1 MADRSAPREV
11 PPSRFAMPDPAEA
24 DPGSDVIAVGADLA
38 PGTLLAAYRAGMFPM
53 PLDPRRAKSDIAW
66 FSPDPR
72 GVLPLDGVHVSRSLR
87 RSLRRF
93 GVTIDQGFREVM
105 IACATQPR
113 EGQWITAP
121 FVEAYTRLFE
131 LGWAQS
137 VEVFDGD
144 ELVGGVYGVRI
155 GRFFAGESMFSRA
168 TDASKVGL
176 VRLVEALR
184 ADGVEL
190 FDVQWRTDHLATLG
204 VIEVPR
210 REYLE
215 RLEKVLS
222 S

>member
-1 MADRSAPREV
+1 MTRPLPVEP

-24 DPGSDVIAVGADLA
+24 EPGSDVIAVGADLE

-53 PLDPRRAKSDIAW
+53 PLDPRRRRSEIAW

-72 GVLPLDGVHVSRSLR
+72 GILPLDGMLVSRSLR
-87 RSLRRF
+87 RSLRRYD
-93 GVTIDQGFREVM
+93 VTFDQAFRDVM
-105 IACATQPR
+105 VACATQPR
-113 EGQWITAP
+113 DGQWITTP
-121 FVEAYTRLFE
+121 VVEAYSRLFE

-137 VEVFDGD
+137 IEVLEGD

-155 GRFFAGESMFSRA
+155 GRFFAGESMFRRR

-184 ADGVEL
+184 DDGVEL

-204 VIEVPR
+204 VIEISR

>member
-1 MADRSAPREV
+1 VTRPSRREP
-11 PPSRFAMPDPAEA
+11 PPSRYAMPDPAGAE
-24 DPGSDVIAVGADLA
+24 PGSDVIAVGADLE

-53 PLDPRRAKSDIAW
+53 PLDPRRRRSDTAW

-72 GVLPLDGVHVSRSLR
+72 GILPLDGLHVSRSLR
-87 RSLRRF
+87 RSLRRYD
-93 GVTIDQGFREVM
+93 VTFDQRFRDVVS
-105 IACATQPR
+105 ACGTQPR
-113 EGQWITAP
+113 EGQWITSAI
-121 FVEAYTRLFE
+121 VDAYNRLFE

-137 VEVFDGD
+137 IEVLDGS

-184 ADGVEL
+184 ADGVGL

-204 VIEVPR
+204 VIEISR
-210 REYLE
+210 LEYLE
-215 RLEKVLS
+215 QLRKMLS

>member
-1 MADRSAPREV
+1 MSRPTPREP

-24 DPGSDVIAVGADLA
+24 EPGNDVIAVGADLE

-53 PLDPRRAKSDIAW
+53 PLDPRRRRSDIAW

-72 GVLPLDGVHVSRSLR
+72 GILPLDGLHVSRSLK
-87 RSLRRF
+87 RSLRRYD
-93 GVTIDQGFREVM
+93 VTFDQAFREVA
-105 IACATQPR
+105 IACGTQPR
-113 EGQWITAP
+113 EGQWITTAI
-121 FVEAYTRLFE
+121 VEAYTRLFE

-137 VEVFDGD
+137 IEVLDGG

-204 VIEVPR
+204 VVEIPR
-210 REYLE
+210 QEYLE
-215 RLEKVLS
+215 RLGKMLS

>member
-1 MADRSAPREV
+1 MTRPLPVEP

-24 DPGSDVIAVGADLA
+24 EPGGDVIAVGADLE
-38 PGTLLAAYRAGMFPM
+38 PSTLLAAYRAGMFPM
-53 PLDPRRAKSDIAW
+53 PLDPRRRRSEIAW

-72 GVLPLDGVHVSRSLR
+72 GILPLDGMHVSRSLR
-87 RSLRRF
+87 RSLRRYDVSF
-93 GVTIDQGFREVM
+93 DQAFREVM
-105 IACATQPR
+105 IACGTQPR
-113 EGQWITAP
+113 DGQWITTP
-121 FVEAYTRLFE
+121 IVEAYSRLFE

-137 VEVFDGD
+137 IEVLEDD

-155 GRFFAGESMFSRA
+155 GRFFAGESMFSRR

-176 VRLVEALR
+176 VRLVDALR
-184 ADGVEL
+184 DDGVEL

-204 VIEVPR
+204 VIEISR

-215 RLEKVLS
+215 RLERVLS